1 MRSHK
6 VRAVYI
12 FIAVILM
19 FTAILGAGLGL
30 ALSGTANAIRTE
42 NFTEFESA
50 LPTKIYDINGRLI
63 TEFFAEEQ
71 RIPVFIKDLPN
82 YLVEAFIT
90 REDQAF
96 YSHRGFSLRSILR
109 AAIGQI
115 LGKNLGGGSTITQQL
130 AGDLYAD
137 RKVISLQRKLKELWW
152 ALQIERR
159 FTKEE
164 ILEMY
169 LNRTIMG
176 PAVYGV
182 EAASRYFFGHP
193 AKDCTPAEAAILA
206 IQLSSPSRYNPFRN
220 PMLARDRSKEILDQ
234 MVARHVISRAEADE
248 SFDAYWASFDYS
260 RVAVSA
266 FYNREDKAPWFSEYV
281 RRQLE
286 DLFYGSIDI
295 YSDGLS
301 VYTTLDLDKQA
312 AADLYMKRGIETA
325 NASFKATNS
334 QRLTEAENTYV
345 PIVELLGL
353 AFDLPTLYAPQSRSE
368 TDSQNIFSMLSIQC
382 SMRQVCS

>member
-1 MRSHK
+1 
-6 VRAVYI
+6 
-12 FIAVILM
+12 M

-234 MVARHVISRAEADE
+234 MVARHVISRA
-248 SFDAYWASFDYS
+248 
-260 RVAVSA
+260 
-266 FYNREDKAPWFSEYV
+266 
-281 RRQLE
+281 
-286 DLFYGSIDI
+286 
-295 YSDGLS
+295 
-301 VYTTLDLDKQA
+301 
-312 AADLYMKRGIETA
+312 
-325 NASFKATNS
+325 
-334 QRLTEAENTYV
+334 
-345 PIVELLGL
+345 
-353 AFDLPTLYAPQSRSE
+353 
-368 TDSQNIFSMLSIQC
+368 
-382 SMRQVCS
+382 